1 MTTKWTI
8 FEHNVD
14 KIAALDCRVSN
25 WRCGVVTKHGLKF
38 VIVAG
43 LVLSGPAQ
51 AAKDAGLRLLNN
63 QDARVRS
70 SLGGQLG
77 MTLRLGSKQAVK
89 GSDRFNL
96 RLGVGPMASTSN
108 GRRSAANLL
117 SVSLSPGYKTELS
130 YAGSPL
136 VTRYTGAGLVE
147 EAAREL
153 DSKYRQ
159 GVSALGYVAIGVG
172 VLATVVV
179 VAGALVIADIND
191 CSDGNCE

>member
-1 MTTKWTI
+1 M
-8 FEHNVD
+8 
-14 KIAALDCRVSN
+14 
-25 WRCGVVTKHGLKF
+25 TKHGLKF